1 MKAMT
6 RRVHR
11 ELRPFFDPDSIA
23 VVGASNNPEKWGY
36 WLARGALRGEGRRA
50 VYLVNRRSDPV
61 LSRPVYPSL
70 AELPRAPELVVTAVP
85 EPGFD
90 SAIDTALL
98 RGTKAIIAI
107 NAGFAE
113 AGPEG
118 EARQR
123 HLVRRVR
130 AAGAM
135 LMGPNCLGVLDNGTD
150 LEAAW
155 LPVGREGLAPGP
167 IAVISQSGN
176 LGLDIG
182 MLARERG
189 LGISRFIAVG
199 NQGDVSLAD
208 FIANLAGHEPTKVIA
223 VYFEDAADG
232 RALFAAARAAVEA
245 GKHVL
250 VIAAGGSD
258 ASSRAARS
266 HTGSLTSAAE
276 VVAAACRA
284 VGAIKVGTPDELV
297 DTAHL
302 LLSGRYPRGPR
313 LAVLSDGGGHGVL
326 ATDVA
331 VAAGLTVPSFSP
343 ALRARLAA
351 EVSSAPSV
359 ANPVDLGGA
368 IEPTMFERTASVL
381 AECDEVDGVVI
392 VGGYAQWPELDEEI
406 GRAEV
411 ASAIRMARRVSQA
424 GKPVLV
430 QTFFPHTSTA
440 DALRSS
446 GVPVYRSMRVAI
458 ETYARVLAW
467 ATADHGDLPGL
478 PEPIPLPPRSGYFAA
493 RGLLAQAGIGLC
505 PAIAVATVQEAR
517 IAASEFG
524 FPVALKAVSVPHK
537 SSVGGVAL
545 GLATPEGVQAA
556 FEQMTAAGLT
566 GEYAVEQMAD
576 GRDGVEL
583 ILGCQ
588 RDRRF
593 GPVLLLGFGGIGAEL
608 LRDTV
613 TLLAP
618 CSAAVAESALR
629 RLGGAAML
637 TGFRGRPAV
646 NLAAAAEVAARLSA
660 LAAAH
665 PAIAEI
671 EINPLLVTPSGA
683 MALDAYL
690 VTSSPG
696 AAP

>member
-1 MKAMT
+1 MT
-6 RRVHR
+6 GMTQRVGR

-23 VVGASNNPEKWGY
+23 VIGASNNPEKWGY
-36 WLARGALRGEGRRA
+36 WLARGALRGERRRA
-50 VYLVNRRSDPV
+50 VYLVNRRPGPV

-70 AELPRAPELVVTAVP
+70 AELPQAPELVVTAVP

-90 SAIDTALL
+90 TAIDAALL

-123 HLVRRVR
+123 DLVQRVR

-182 MLARERG
+182 MLAREGG
-189 LGISRFIAVG
+189 LGISRFVAVG

-208 FIANLAGHEPTKVIA
+208 FIADLAGHEPTKVIA

-297 DTAHL
+297 ETAHL

-313 LAVLSDGGGHGVL
+313 VAVLSDGGGHGVL
-326 ATDVA
+326 AADVA
-331 VAAGLTVPSFSP
+331 AAAGLTVPSFSP

-359 ANPVDLGGA
+359 TNPIDLGGA
-368 IEPTMFERTASVL
+368 IEPTMFERMAAVL

-406 GRAEV
+406 GLAEV
-411 ASAIRMARRVSQA
+411 TSAIRMAHRVSES
-424 GKPVLV
+424 GKLVLV
-430 QTFFPHTSTA
+430 QTFFPYTSTA

-458 ETYARVLAW
+458 EAYARVLAW
-467 ATADHGDLPGL
+467 ATTDHCKLPGL
-478 PEPIPLPPRSGYFAA
+478 PEPVPLPPGSGYFAA
-493 RGLLAQAGIGLC
+493 RQLLAQAGIGLC
-505 PAIAVATVQEAR
+505 QAVAVSTAQEAR
-517 IAASEFG
+517 TAARELG
-524 FPVALKAVSVPHK
+524 FPVALKAVSLPHK

-545 GLATPEGVQAA
+545 GLATPEAVQAA
-556 FEQMTAAGLT
+556 FEQMTAAGLR
-566 GEYAVEQMAD
+566 GEYAVESMAD
-576 GRDGVEL
+576 GRNGVEL
-583 ILGCQ
+583 IVGCQ

-593 GPVLLLGFGGIGAEL
+593 GPVLLLGLGGTGAEL
-608 LRDTV
+608 FRDAV

-618 CSAAVAESALR
+618 CSAAAAESALR
-629 RLGGAAML
+629 RLSGAAML

-683 MALDAYL
+683 VALDAYL
-690 VTSSPG
+690 ATTGPG
-696 AAP
+696 AAS